1 MNNKIDSFKVDHT
14 KLKRGIYISRVDN
27 VGGSGVVTYDIR
39 VCEPAKKEYMDPKVA
54 HTIEHIG
61 ATFFRTKSKF
71 KDNVVYFGPMGC
83 MTGFYLILS
92 GYKKTDEV
100 WNEVQE
106 MFSQIAAGEW
116 KEIPGAT
123 EIECGNAGFHDLAGA
138 IEFSKEYS
146 EFLSQGPN
154 PKNMLYVM
162 NGIY

>member
-100 WNEVQE
+100 WNEVRSL
-106 MFSQIAAGEW
+106 F
-116 KEIPGAT
+116 
-123 EIECGNAGFHDLAGA
+123 
-138 IEFSKEYS
+138 
-146 EFLSQGPN
+146 
-154 PKNMLYVM
+154 
-162 NGIY
+162 